1 MGSRRVHVQKVGRSI
16 ASSFLRARRAARRR
30 DSKGEGDNLTVAKWE
45 DADTL
50 GECPYCGKYR
60 PIIFRGEVKPCFMW
74 ERVEEDD
81 GDDGSSE
88 EGEE

>member
-1 MGSRRVHVQKVGRSI
+1 M
-16 ASSFLRARRAARRR
+16 
-30 DSKGEGDNLTVAKWE
+30 
-45 DADTL
+45 

-60 PIIFRGEVKPCFMW
+60 PIIFRGDVKPCFMW